1 MNFEQLEIITTLSEE
16 KSFSKTANKLH
27 LTTSAISQAV
37 SSLEN
42 ELKIKIFER
51 SKQGSFP
58 TIQGQYII
66 RNAYMILERKKD
78 IYAYCDKK
86 FQSPKVKLRIGCIP
100 GINSPLIK
108 SLQKLKNE
116 YPFIEST
123 IIEQNT
129 EELLILLQQEKLD
142 FVLIAFSDNIK
153 NHNLNYEITKII
165 DGEFYFLVNQNSP
178 IASFDILDYENI
190 INQPLAIYN
199 DKFLLNYLSHI
210 ENETQK
216 SANVL
221 FQTNNF
227 SSIINSV
234 EQNMAI
240 SFGPSYAIMNDSYD
254 KRNNIKTMKVVN
266 DNNTLSPA
274 LWFLKI
280 KNKSLNEIGE
290 ELFKN
295 FNEEIKQ

>member
-142 FVLIAFSDNIK
+142 FALIAFSDNIK

-165 DGEFYFLVNQNSP
+165 DGKFYFLVNQNSP
-178 IASFDILDYENI
+178 IASFDILDYEDI

-295 FNEEIKQ
+295 FNEETK

>member
-234 EQNMAI
+234 EQNIAI

-280 KNKSLNEIGE
+280 KNKSLNEMGE

-295 FNEEIKQ
+295 FNEEIK